1 MDITSIISVVTII
14 VTYILGIIS
23 KKSEFVRNEI
33 IPLQNL
39 LVGIIAT
46 LIEYAITKDFN
57 ASMLAVGLFAGGLYD
72 IPNNLKKL
80 SNSEKESE

>member
-1 MDITSIISVVTII
+1 MDISTIISI
-14 VTYILGIIS
+14 VTVIVAYVLGIIS
-23 KKSEFVRNEI
+23 KKSEFVKNEI

-46 LIEYAITKDFN
+46 IIEYAITKDFN

-80 SNSEKESE
+80 SNNEKEV